1 MTRQQRTLL
10 QLVVADIDTD
20 IDPIGIDRK
29 LMEADACIVEA
40 LDAAARGDTT
50 GATRWAHKAQR
61 HLQQARQR
69 AVFLQ
74 GQDSDN
80 QVVVWVLVLV
90 VAVVI
95 GLVLWVLTP

>member
-1 MTRQQRTLL
+1 MTRHHTLRLVDTSADPVGL
-10 QLVVADIDTD
+10 QEQLTA
-20 IDPIGIDRK
+20 
-29 LMEADACIVEA
+29 ADACIVEA
-40 LDAAARGDTT
+40 LDAAARGDTFS
-50 GATRWAHKAQR
+50 ATRWSHEALR
-61 HLQQARQR
+61 HLDRAQQR